1 MGELCQDSRPGQRGL
16 EQIAQMPEQIATT
29 SEPRDADQAMIA
41 EVLAGTANIVSI
53 AQLDADARAAVLRGA
68 SALIVGNFTK
78 ELRPHELPLLAH
90 MKLVQLGPAGID
102 FLPIGMLPAGVPVAS
117 NAGAYA
123 EPMAE
128 HALAMAL
135 AAAKRLFFE
144 HGELAQGRF
153 HQQTLNRMLAGG
165 VCGILGFGGVGIAT
179 ARLMRC
185 VGMRIH
191 AINRRG
197 ATTEPVDWIGTQA
210 DLDTL
215 LAAADVLLIATSL
228 TRTTERL
235 IGARELKRMKE
246 DATLINVA
254 RGEIIDEAA
263 LYQHLQAHPRFTAC
277 IDAWWI
283 EPVRHGRFQMDF
295 PFAQLPNVIASP
307 HNSASVAGSRASG
320 LRHAL
325 ENCRRALRGEPVLHL
340 IGPDD
345 RYL

>member
-1 MGELCQDSRPGQRGL
+1 
-16 EQIAQMPEQIATT
+16 MPEQIATT
-29 SEPRDADQAMIA
+29 FELKDADHAMIA
-41 EVLAGTANIVSI
+41 EVLAGVANIVSI
-53 AQLDADARAAVLRGA
+53 AQLEENARATALRGA
-68 SALIVGNFTK
+68 SALIAGNFTK

-90 MKLVQLGPAGID
+90 MKLVQLFAAGID
-102 FLPIGMLPAGVPVAS
+102 FLPIGLLPEGVPVAS

-144 HGELAQGRF
+144 HAELTQGRF
-153 HQQTLNRMLAGG
+153 HQQTQNRMLAGG

-185 VGMRIH
+185 AGMRIH

-197 ATTEPVDWIGTQA
+197 ATDEPVDWIGTQA
-210 DLDTL
+210 GLDAL
-215 LAAADVLLIATSL
+215 LAASDVLLVATSL
-228 TRTTERL
+228 TRATERL
-235 IGARELKRMKE
+235 IGARELGRMKE
-246 DATLINVA
+246 DAILINLA

-295 PFAQLPNVIASP
+295 PFMQLPNVIGSP
-307 HNSASVAGSRASG
+307 HNSASGAGSRASG

-325 ENCRRALRGEPVLHL
+325 ENCRRALRGEPVLHRV
-340 IGPDD
+340 GPDD